1 MCLTSFRLINLRGRC
16 GIQTGGLISP
26 ETRKRLAP
34 REPRHSGSRRPRPP
48 HTSPQTPAQL
58 AAGPTG
64 GGLEA
69 KAGSGR
75 PRLQAP
81 PSASLPLLLGFLLL
95 LFAYGPPSF
104 WLAWQRGG
112 SLARAAAAVAVA
124 AGGAS
129 LEAARSRSEQA
140 PRVRLGKEG
149 KPPSPKTG
157 DCAGSGTSAA
167 TVAAPPQHG
176 RRSPFPAGRQP
187 RLEPGVQPTDGQRRQ
202 EPVAA
207 HAIVVVVLFDFSA
220 ANPPPPAP
228 DAACLP
234 EAAAP
239 SAPADGSRQPA
250 RALLQEGHP
259 HQAHLLPLLHRL
271 HLGVGRLPLRR

>member
-1 MCLTSFRLINLRGRC
+1 MPKWHRGSHAAIQARGVRALLTPLLRL
-16 GIQTGGLISP
+16 
-26 ETRKRLAP
+26 RLNSRPA
-34 REPRHSGSRRPRPP
+34 RQEVDSRRRRAAAVRASKRRPLRP
-48 HTSPQTPAQL
+48 SSVSSSFSSPTA
-58 AAGPTG
+58 
-64 GGLEA
+64 
-69 KAGSGR
+69 R
-75 PRLQAP
+75 
-81 PSASLPLLLGFLLL
+81 
-95 LFAYGPPSF
+95 PSF
-104 WLAWQRGG
+104 WLTWQRGG

-157 DCAGSGTSAA
+157 DCAGSGTPAA

-176 RRSPFPAGRQP
+176 RRSSFPAGRQP

-202 EPVAA
+202 EPLAA

-220 ANPPPPAP
+220 ANPLPPAP

-234 EAAAP
+234 KAA
-239 SAPADGSRQPA
+239 ADGSRQPA
-250 RALLQEGHP
+250 WALLQEGYP

-271 HLGVGRLPLRR
+271 HLRVGRLPLRRTK